1 MVIIQ
6 LAPLLG
12 QAGSGIDGVQVEQW
26 WGLVA
31 PATTPI
37 PVLERLRQEVTMA
50 LDHPVV
56 RDRLN
61 ALAVD
66 LKASSGDEFRAFM
79 RTEVQRWGTVAREAN
94 VQLD

>member
-1 MVIIQ
+1 M
-6 LAPLLG
+6 
-12 QAGSGIDGVQVEQW
+12 QVDQW

-37 PVLERLRQEVTMA
+37 PVLERLRQEVAAA
-50 LDHPVV
+50 LAQPAM

-66 LKASSGDEFRAFM
+66 LKDSSRDEFRAFL
-79 RTEVQRWGTVAREAN
+79 RAEVQRWGTVVREAN